1 MRNRKLVD
9 HNRTR
14 TRTLNRPRER
24 VVDGQSSEVTTLVK
38 PGCSKEIGVNPVVYR
53 RGAVTEQHVVK
64 KTETFYTLIAKV
76 LNDNGPLAVASIYEK
91 LSTYIDVLANKNWKN
106 SVRHA
111 LSSKTA
117 FFRKIGKNETGRRG
131 NIWGLVDTYENL
143 VMLQPKLHCHRKRVI
158 TEAKK
163 CQIAKQKIYCSYL
176 FKYHEFLTNYENV
189 I

>member
-1 MRNRKLVD
+1 MRNRILVD
-9 HNRTR
+9 HDRTR
-14 TRTLNRPRER
+14 TRTLNRTRER
-24 VVDGQSSEVTTLVK
+24 IVDGQSSKVTTLVK
-38 PGCSKEIGVNPVVYR
+38 PGCGKEVSINPVVYR
-53 RGAVTEQHVVK
+53 RGAVTEQHVAK

-76 LNDNGPLAVASIYEK
+76 LNDNGPLAVSIIYEK
-91 LSTYIDVLANKNWKN
+91 LATYIDVSANKNWKN

-143 VMLQPKLHCHRKRVI
+143 VTLQPKLYCHRKRVI

-163 CQIAKQKIYCSYL
+163 HQIAKQKIYCSHL
-176 FKYHEFLTNYENV
+176 FKYHEYLTNF
-189 I
+189 